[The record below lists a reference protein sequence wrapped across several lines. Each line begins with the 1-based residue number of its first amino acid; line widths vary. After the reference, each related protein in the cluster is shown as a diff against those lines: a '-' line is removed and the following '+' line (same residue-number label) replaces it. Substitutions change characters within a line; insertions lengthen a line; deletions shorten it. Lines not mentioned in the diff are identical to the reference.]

1 MRPIDHFFSQLSRF
15 EAGPG
20 LDGKQLARLSGDFTA
35 LVAPLTGARTA
46 GELFDRALGRME
58 LTGGPEKSGGRR
70 PSLQK
75 LGAIAAFFT
84 GEFDDETMS
93 LDDDD
98 WEDLRE
104 TLEEISGEMDID
116 VLTAL
121 MGELLNRGKI

>member
-1 MRPIDHFFSQLSRF
+1 MRPIDRFFSQLSRL

-20 LDGKQLARLSGDFTA
+20 PDRKQLARVSGDFAA
-35 LVAPLTGARTA
+35 LVAPLTGKRTA
-46 GELFDRALGRME
+46 GELFDRALGRAE
-58 LTGGPEKSGGRR
+58 RSGGPGKPGER
-70 PSLQK
+70 PSFQN

-93 LDDDD
+93 LGDED

-104 TLEEISGEMDID
+104 TLEEISGEMDIE